1 MLRAFGGAVLALLL
15 TIVFNLGTESL
26 LVRFL
31 ARGGGG
37 VSVLPETQAVALQL
51 MIALLT
57 GLLAALVA
65 PALAKRMEFQAAA
78 TLAALRLLMLAA
90 SAPQV
95 RGKQPDWYLVL
106 LTMLAIGTA
115 FLAGWIVW
123 RWRRRGTAT
132 GTADAPPGAA
142 TRTA

>member
-15 TIVFNLGTESL
+15 TIVLNLGTESL

-37 VSVLPETQAVALQL
+37 VSVLPEAQAVALQL
-51 MIALLT
+51 AIALIT
-57 GLLAALVA
+57 GVLSGMVA
-65 PALAKRMEFQAAA
+65 PAIARGREFQAAA
-78 TLAALRLLMLAA
+78 VLAALRLLLLAA

-106 LTMLAIGTA
+106 LTILAIGTA

-123 RWRRRGTAT
+123 RWRRRGQGAEAAAPAGTAT
-132 GTADAPPGAA
+132 TAA
-142 TRTA
+142 